1 MTRHD
6 CTVVVT
12 DGSCGV
18 FCEGFAAGRCVRR
31 EFDRALKRSLPGL
44 PGIGRS
50 AARGCVNTTVF
61 GVRVDDAAD
70 VRPVLVDGRVQTFRM
85 SALGRPSYANVRIL
99 TLTISAGVR
108 RAWCP

>member
-31 EFDRALKRSLPGL
+31 EFDWALKRSLSVC
-44 PGIGRS
+44 RDRQV
-50 AARGCVNTTVF
+50 AARGGVDAAVF
-61 GVRVDDAAD
+61 GVRVDDAAN
-70 VRPVLVDGRVQTFRM
+70 VRSVMVDRRVQTFFGCR
-85 SALGRPSYANVRIL
+85 L
-99 TLTISAGVR
+99 
-108 RAWCP
+108 